1 MTEELEMIIREISAG
16 DQLIGSISQQIYNS
30 YRNKDY
36 FLSFLG
42 LGVLVDQSIRHML
55 LATTG
60 FSRWARSSAWIERV
74 ASDHQAV
81 GSNPSGPVF
90 NAMPAREPGRV
101 CQLAFK
107 SLAFNTPP
115 P

>member
-1 MTEELEMIIREISAG
+1 M
-16 DQLIGSISQQIYNS
+16 DIGFEKGGFETAYANDIEKFAYNTIKK
-30 YRNKDY
+30 NQK
-36 FLSFLG
+36 LK
-42 LGVLVDQSIRHML
+42 HML

-60 FSRWARSSAWIERV
+60 FSKWARSSAWIERV

-107 SLAFNTPP
+107 SLAFNTPLP
-115 P
+115 